1 MNDELSR
8 PPQALMKVLNAR
20 RVNFTQLRL
29 KLAQAPSPSGGGGG
43 GGGDG
48 RVSSERASRSQRL
61 RSLLFFSN
69 ARGGDLGA
77 RVCLLISLVSSAR
90 TQSLT

>member
-43 GGGDG
+43 GGDG
-48 RVSSERASRSQRL
+48 RVSSERVAVNASAR
-61 RSLLFFSN
+61 FFSFQ
-69 ARGGDLGA
+69 
-77 RVCLLISLVSSAR
+77 
-90 TQSLT
+90 T

>member
-8 PPQALMKVLNAR
+8 PPQALMKVQNACLR
-20 RVNFTQLRL
+20 NFTQLRFQ
-29 KLAQAPSPSGGGGG
+29 LAQAPSLSGGGGG

-48 RVSSERASRSQRL
+48 CVSSERASRSQRL

-69 ARGGDLGA
+69 ARGGILEPESPYLS
-77 RVCLLISLVSSAR
+77 RLFHRPEHEV
-90 TQSLT
+90 